1 MGMNETVRQAV
12 KNKLESRGLS
22 QADLAKAVGME
33 RPNVTR
39 MLAGRSGQIPDNWQ
53 KILDFL
59 DLELIAREKE

>member
-1 MGMNETVRQAV
+1 MNETVRQAV

>member
-1 MGMNETVRQAV
+1 MNETVRQAV

-59 DLELIAREKE
+59 DLELVAREKE